1 MYVLPLW
8 PNVMLQM
15 MVVRLV
21 GLEDYAH
28 PLGGFNVV
36 VSTNNCVLWVGGV
49 LVMKF
54 EGACKHRRVV

>member
-36 VSTNNCVLWVGGV
+36 C
-49 LVMKF
+49 
-54 EGACKHRRVV
+54 EHQ